1 MLYIQ
6 KTAQISPQETILHKD
21 VDTINAAVNGKLLA
35 KEPLYPFIPAG
46 ILRRMGKSVKMGV
59 GAALTIIEKDEL
71 NGIIIGTANGGMN
84 DCMKFLQQI
93 VDYEEGMLSPGNFV
107 QGVPNAI
114 ASQIGLLT
122 NNKGYNNTHVHEG
135 LAFENALMDAAMQLA
150 ENKNN
155 SYLVGAVDEISD
167 FYHNIEILKGNFNT
181 DNILAKDFY
190 TNKQKGTIA
199 GEGAALFV
207 VNNQQEGSIA
217 KLIGIDT
224 FNNTDHEYLRKRLL
238 DFKTKYLENASLD
251 LIISGENG
259 DERYDNYYATM
270 EFTVGKDIP
279 VAHFKHLCAEYS
291 TANSYSFWLACQLFQ
306 NQEVPAHLLKTK
318 NQPKQINRI
327 LIYNTY
333 FGVQQSIILLEKSR

>member
-1 MLYIQ
+1 MLYIH
-6 KTAQISPQETILHKD
+6 KTAQISPQETIFHID
-21 VDTINAAVNGKLLA
+21 ADTIKHAVKGKLIA

-135 LAFENALMDAAMQLA
+135 LAFENALMDAVMQLA

-167 FYHNIEILKGNFNT
+167 FYHNIEILKGNFNS

-190 TNKQKGTIA
+190 ATKQKGAIA
-199 GEGAALFV
+199 GEGAAMFV
-207 VNNQQEGSIA
+207 VNNQQEGAIA
-217 KLIGIDT
+217 KLTGIDT
-224 FNNTDHEYLRKRLL
+224 FNNTDPEYLRKRLL
-238 DFKTKYLENASLD
+238 DFKTKYQEEAPID

-259 DERYDNYYATM
+259 DDRFDKYYATM
-270 EFTVGKDIP
+270 ESTIGKDIP
-279 VAHFKHLCAEYS
+279 VVRFKHLCGEYS
-291 TANSYSFWLACQLFQ
+291 TATSYSLWLACQLLQ
-306 NQEVPAHLLKTK
+306 NQEVPSHLLKSE
-318 NQPKQINRI
+318 NHPKQINRI

-333 FGVQQSIILLEKSR
+333 FGVQQSIMLLEKGV

>member
-1 MLYIQ
+1 MLYIH
-6 KTAQISPQETILHKD
+6 KTAQISPQETIFHKD
-21 VDTINAAVNGKLLA
+21 ADTINPAVNGKLIA

-59 GAALTIIEKDEL
+59 GAALTIIEKQEL
-71 NGIIIGTANGGMN
+71 NGVIIGTANGGMN

-135 LAFENALMDAAMQLA
+135 LAFENALMDAVMLLS

-167 FYHNIEILKGNFNT
+167 FYHNIEILKGNFNS
-181 DNILAKDFY
+181 DNILSKDY
-190 TNKQKGTIA
+190 YNKHKGAIA
-199 GEGAALFV
+199 GEGAAMFV

-217 KLIGIDT
+217 KLTGIDT
-224 FNNTDHEYLRKRLL
+224 FNNTDPEYLRNRLL
-238 DFKTKYLENASLD
+238 DFKTKYQEETSID
-251 LIISGENG
+251 LMISGENG
-259 DERYDNYYATM
+259 DERFDNFYAIM
-270 EFTVGKDIP
+270 ESTVGKDIP
-279 VAHFKHLCAEYS
+279 VVRFKHLCGEYS
-291 TANSYSFWLACQLFQ
+291 TATSYSVWLACLLLQHQ
-306 NQEVPAHLLKTK
+306 DIPAHLLKTE
-318 NQPKQINRI
+318 NQPKQINSI

-333 FGVQQSIILLEKSR
+333 FGVQQSIMLLEKGNK